1 MKIIIILKIYQA
13 NIIGLT
19 FNNLASNR
27 ALGDRWLNK
36 IAQNNGQMIH
46 VKS

>member
-1 MKIIIILKIYQA
+1 MNIQYQA

-19 FNNLASNR
+19 FNILASYI
-27 ALGDRWLNK
+27 AVGDRWLNK
-36 IAQNNGQMIH
+36 IAQNNGQIIH